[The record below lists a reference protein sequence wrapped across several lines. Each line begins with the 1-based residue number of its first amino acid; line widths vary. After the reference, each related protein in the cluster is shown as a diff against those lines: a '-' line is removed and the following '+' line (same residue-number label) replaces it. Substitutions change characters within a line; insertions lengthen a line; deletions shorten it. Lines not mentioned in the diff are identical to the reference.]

1 MTKAVFFRDSAYGQV
16 SSQDATARPDLINYV
31 CVYAGEHTTNASG
44 ASEAKTL
51 AGVLSTDIVLACVSF
66 TGTTARKLLK
76 AVPTTNTLT
85 FTFDGN
91 PNTGTA
97 HKVMYAILRAVS

>member
-16 SSQDATARPDLINYV
+16 SSQVATARPDLINFV
-31 CVYAGEHTTNASG
+31 VVYAGEHTTIGG
-44 ASEAKTL
+44 AAAEPKTL
-51 AGVLSTDIVLACVSF
+51 AGVLSTDIILAAVSF

-76 AVPTTNTLT
+76 AVPTTDTLT